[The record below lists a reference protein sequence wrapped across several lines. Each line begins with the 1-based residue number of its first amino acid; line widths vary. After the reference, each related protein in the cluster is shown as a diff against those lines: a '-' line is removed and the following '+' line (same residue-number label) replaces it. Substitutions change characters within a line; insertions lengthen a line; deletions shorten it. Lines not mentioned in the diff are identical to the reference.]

1 MRISPVASKCLYG
14 LQNCK
19 KSINKNTNLNSV
31 RVDSNKKNNQYQNIT
46 FGAYP
51 WILKQ
56 PSSFNLTA
64 KEGIRLFEKLKLGN
78 YLDIDGD
85 SSKTEPKEMRA
96 KNLQFLDKISDEKEQ
111 RKFIEYYEKLTGFPD
126 MKAVCKNIKKE
137 FIRACCEAEEVC
149 KKSDYYNKEYYEIV
163 SAGYDGVSSVSNGT
177 ALPGSDLD
185 KAYIILR
192 GCDSDSENEKIV
204 ANYKAELWKNTDQRV
219 LSYNHDADSFPKVY
233 TLKQIT
239 SVLDAINEKAK
250 EMKLD
255 ERVQLPFNTMWE
267 KLFAEP
273 KFKTKRPDFEVLTEE
288 FSQDYIKVN
297 EFFIELAKKFDS
309 VGSWDKPLNTKNP
322 SREDVYRASYI
333 LEAML
338 KGEVLVGE
346 RVLKGK
352 DTSTLELINL
362 SQIGAIKKS
371 NPMKPKH
378 ILRQNLSE
386 TFNQWDTNTQYAFIK
401 ELIKASSSDQTE
413 FLEYFSSDT
422 AKKFD
427 VLLKEVDVG
436 DK

>member
-1 MRISPVASKCLYG
+1 MRISPVVSKGVYG
-14 LQNCK
+14 QNYK
-19 KSINKNTNLNSV
+19 KSINKSTSLNNITIN
-31 RVDSNKKNNQYQNIT
+31 SNKKSNQCQNIT

-85 SSKTEPKEMRA
+85 STKAEPKEIRE
-96 KNLQFLDKISDEKEQ
+96 KNLQFLDKITDEDEQ
-111 RKFIEYYEKLTGFPD
+111 KKFVEYYKKLTGFPD
-126 MKAVCKNIKKE
+126 IKSVCKNIKKE
-137 FIRACCEAEEVC
+137 FIRACCEAEQAC
-149 KKSDYYNKEYYEIV
+149 KKSEYYNKEYYDIV
-163 SAGYDGVSSVSNGT
+163 SAGYDGVSSVSNET

-185 KAYIILR
+185 KAYVIIR
-192 GCDSDSENEKIV
+192 GCDSDFENEKIV
-204 ANYKAELWKNTDQRV
+204 SNYKAQLWENTDQRV

-267 KLFAEP
+267 KLFSEP
-273 KFKTKRPDFEVLTEE
+273 KYKTKRPDFEVLTKD
-288 FSQDYIKVN
+288 FSQDYVKVN
-297 EFFIELAKKFDS
+297 GFFIELAKKFES
-309 VGSWDKPLNTKNP
+309 VGTWDKALDTKNP
-322 SREDVYRASYI
+322 SREDVYRASYV

-346 RVLKGK
+346 RILKGK
-352 DTSTLELINL
+352 DTSALELINL

-371 NPMKPKH
+371 NPLKPKH
-378 ILRQNLSE
+378 ILRQNLSNS
-386 TFNQWDTNTQYAFIK
+386 FNEWNTKTQYAFIK
-401 ELIKASSSDQTE
+401 ELIKASSSDQTD

-427 VLLKEVDVG
+427 VLLKEVNVG

>member
-1 MRISPVASKCLYG
+1 MRISPIVSKGVYG
-14 LQNCK
+14 QNYK
-19 KSINKNTNLNSV
+19 KSINKSTSLNSTAIN
-31 RVDSNKKNNQYQNIT
+31 SNKKSNQYQNIT

-64 KEGIRLFEKLKLGN
+64 REGIRLFEKLKLGN

-85 SSKTEPKEMRA
+85 STKAEPKEMRT
-96 KNLQFLDKISDEKEQ
+96 KNLQFLDKITDEHEQ
-111 RKFIEYYEKLTGFPD
+111 KLFVEYYEKLTGFPN
-126 MKAVCKNIKKE
+126 MNAVCKNIKKE
-137 FIRACCEAEEVC
+137 FIRACCKAEQVC
-149 KKSDYYNKEYYEIV
+149 KKAEPYDKEYYEIV

-185 KAYIILR
+185 KAYVVLR

-204 ANYKAELWKNTDQRV
+204 ANYKAELWKNTDQRI

-233 TLKQIT
+233 TLKQI
-239 SVLDAINEKAK
+239 SSIAEAIDKKAK

-255 ERVQLPFNTMWE
+255 EQIPIPFTNKWD
-267 KLFAEP
+267 KLFKEQ
-273 KFKTKRPDFEVLTEE
+273 KYKTKRPDFEVLTED
-288 FSQDYIKVN
+288 FSQDYVKVN

-309 VGSWDKPLNTKNP
+309 VGSWDKQLNTDNP

-333 LEAML
+333 LEAMI
-338 KGEVLVGE
+338 KGEVLIGG
-346 RVLKGK
+346 RALNGK
-352 DTSTLELINL
+352 NTSTLELINL

-371 NPMKPKH
+371 NPLKPKH
-378 ILRQNLSE
+378 ILRQNLSK
-386 TFNQWDTNTQYAFIK
+386 TFNQWDTKTQYAFIK
-401 ELIKASSSDQTE
+401 ELIKASSSDQTD

-427 VLLKEVDVG
+427 VLLKTVDVG